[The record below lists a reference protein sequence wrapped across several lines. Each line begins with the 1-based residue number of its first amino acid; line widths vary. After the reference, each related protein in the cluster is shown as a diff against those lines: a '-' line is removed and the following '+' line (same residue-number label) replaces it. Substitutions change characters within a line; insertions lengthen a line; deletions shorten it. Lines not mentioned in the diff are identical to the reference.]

1 MVFVGQRK
9 ERGSN
14 IDSLL
19 FSITGQLHN
28 EFNELYDSLFNNPEP
43 YLKVINVLGT
53 IKVGMS
59 RTELLEKIG
68 LSSGA
73 NITRILDDLEACGFI
88 RKYNALARSG
98 MILFI
103 N

>member
-1 MVFVGQRK
+1 MRTTRYELLEYYMVLGGVAFYWSLLDKGKSVAQ
-9 ERGSN
+9 N

-59 RTELLEKIG
+59 RTELLE
-68 LSSGA
+68 
-73 NITRILDDLEACGFI
+73 R
-88 RKYNALARSG
+88 
-98 MILFI
+98 
-103 N
+103 